1 MSILLSVKA
10 QSTGKNITTY
20 YQKQRWGNRWSFLLL
35 SAPALVWYL
44 AVMGWPLVNMF
55 YMSLLRWE
63 GLLAPKTF
71 VGLRNYIK
79 LFSDA
84 HFRHALANTTIYLIV
99 AVPGILFTAYAMGF
113 FLAQRHRGYR
123 IFRLICFA
131 PAMLSAAVMAMMF
144 TGIYMPDGL
153 LNGLLQS
160 LGLGSLTRIWLADPQ
175 TALPA
180 IIALDFWGGLGYN
193 AVLFFAALTNV
204 PQELYEAARL
214 DGAHPWTVMWK
225 IAFPLTLDFFG
236 IVAILQL
243 LYSLL
248 WTAQTVYLLTKGGP
262 GDSSMI
268 LSYYLFYNGI
278 APSQHLGYSQAIG
291 VVLFAFG
298 LVAML
303 VIRLLTRRKY

>member
-1 MSILLSVKA
+1 MRIPLFNKV
-10 QSTGKNITTY
+10 QSAEKKGLTY
-20 YQKQRWGNRWSFLLL
+20 YQKQRWSNRMSFLLL

-55 YMSLLRWE
+55 YMSLLHWE

-71 VGLRNYIK
+71 VGLRNYVK
-79 LFSDA
+79 LFGDA
-84 HFRHALANTTIYLIV
+84 HFRHALANTATYLLV
-99 AVPGILFTAYAMGF
+99 AVPGILFTAYVMGF
-113 FLAQRHRGYR
+113 FLAQRPKGYR

-160 LGLGSLTRIWLADPQ
+160 LGLGNLTRIWLADPK

-193 AVLFFAALTNV
+193 AVLFFACLTNV

-214 DGAHPWTVMWK
+214 DGAHPWTVIWK
-225 IAFPLTLDFFG
+225 IAFPITLDFFG
-236 IVAILQL
+236 IVATLQL
-243 LYSLL
+243 LFSLL

-262 GDSSMI
+262 GDSSML
-268 LSYYLFYNGI
+268 LSYYLFYNGV
-278 APSQHLGYSQAIG
+278 APTQHLGYSQAIG
-291 VVLFAFG
+291 VVLFALG
-298 LVAML
+298 LMAML
-303 VIRLLTRRKY
+303 TIRLLTRRKY